1 VTRARWVAVAVVA
14 AALVFAVEGGEYS
27 SWNWWTLHREEQDAR
42 EAVARLHQEVDS
54 LTALKKQVQTDPHF
68 QERIA
73 RENFGMIAKGEYLYI
88 IESDSLDSLDEK

>member
-1 VTRARWVAVAVVA
+1 VAVAVVA
-14 AALVFAVEGGEYS
+14 GALVFAVEGGEYS
-27 SWNWWTLHREEQDAR
+27 TWNWWTLRREERDAQ
-42 EAVARLHQEVDS
+42 EAVVRLHQEVDS
-54 LTALKKQVQTDPHF
+54 LTALKKQVQTDPHL